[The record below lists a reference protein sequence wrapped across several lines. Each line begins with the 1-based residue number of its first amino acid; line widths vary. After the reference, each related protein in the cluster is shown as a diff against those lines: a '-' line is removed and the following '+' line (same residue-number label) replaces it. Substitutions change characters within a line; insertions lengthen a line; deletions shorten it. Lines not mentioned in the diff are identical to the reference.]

1 MHQRAA
7 LFQANLCIKGILRS
21 RTGPVA
27 CVKKSTLTTGQ
38 ANGDSLRNHTEAMST
53 KGGHT
58 EAVSKKGLYQSL
70 GSHLTL
76 CVC

>member
-27 CVKKSTLTTGQ
+27 CVKTSTLTTGQ
-38 ANGDSLRNHTEAMST
+38 ANGDSLRN
-53 KGGHT
+53 HT

-76 CVC
+76 YVC